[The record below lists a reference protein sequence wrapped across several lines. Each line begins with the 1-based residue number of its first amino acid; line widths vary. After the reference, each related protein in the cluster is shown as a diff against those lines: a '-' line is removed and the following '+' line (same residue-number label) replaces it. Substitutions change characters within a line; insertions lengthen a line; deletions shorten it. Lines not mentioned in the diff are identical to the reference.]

1 MYLFGI
7 GVLEP
12 YVELGKGVGVEL
24 VCFETAFCV
33 LLGLLGVVC
42 AAGGEDAFIGCRG
55 RHCCAGAGAGAVSWT
70 VVEGHAR

>member
-1 MYLFGI
+1 MHLFGI

-55 RHCCAGAGAGAVSWT
+55 RHCCGGAGAVSWA

>member
-24 VCFETAFCV
+24 VCFKTAFCV

-55 RHCCAGAGAGAVSWT
+55 RHCCAGAGVVSWA
-70 VVEGHAR
+70 VVEGHAW